1 MLMRPCDAS
10 NHWPPLFNASN
21 HGCALSNASNYWSVL
36 SDASNHTANAFP
48 ASVQCTT
55 VPLGSAFLVATFAS
69 QNVSVVDTM
78 PVVLRF
84 YCIIQKACMKVAGVS
99 LHFKPEDCLLL

>member
-10 NHWPPLFNASN
+10 NHWPPLFNASI

-55 VPLGSAFLVATFAS
+55 VPLGSAFLYTLCFSGHVCFSKCISGGHNAS
-69 QNVSVVDTM
+69 GVE
-78 PVVLRF
+78 VLLH
-84 YCIIQKACMKVAGVS
+84 YSEGLYESSWCITA
-99 LHFKPEDCLLL
+99 F